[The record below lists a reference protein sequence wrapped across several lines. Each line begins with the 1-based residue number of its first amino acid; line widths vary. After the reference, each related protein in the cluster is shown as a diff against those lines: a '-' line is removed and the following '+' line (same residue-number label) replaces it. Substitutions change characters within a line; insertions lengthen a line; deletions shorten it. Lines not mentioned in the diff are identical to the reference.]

1 MSDEDKVRA
10 VATIVV
16 GAVIYALNKSALP
29 ADFALEQAGLFVRE
43 VEKQFGPLDK
53 LLTES

>member
-53 LLTES
+53 LLTEA